1 MQPDLGKRRI
11 RAREMRR
18 LIKKTTLTDQQAHFI
33 LKEMEKSN
41 SLHVQDPNLVGQFVT
56 ASWLT
61 DEEAAEVLW
70 MSIVNYIC
78 QVIDD
83 HQCEKISLAQFSRL
97 CVSIFRRWPSANHFT
112 LAYENST
119 TSSVTC
125 HLPIFGTRLTID
137 FNNLRPE
144 NGDVSILTPGSKL
157 YSESN
162 SVSQLSEMYGTLGFI
177 ITIDS
182 AGDTKH
188 VLATVSHV
196 IGDSGRH
203 LYVKSNGELLQLTTI
218 PQCDR
223 LGGRPKFRRDWLI
236 DRPVLDEI
244 CFLDIPEMFASNF
257 IPCVLGDVNC
267 HELAGL
273 PSNIADADIEIK
285 RSPSAMNIDCF
296 REWVKNNSPVEVH
309 KIGASTGR
317 TSGLLVEIL
326 HNRRGLKQ
334 KLPSRRRRRMA
345 NSSSSESSSSSSSSE
360 LDETPAYLL
369 RIKWKN
375 AYDSFSAPGDSG
387 SLVFAE
393 INRKIIPLGIHYG
406 SDSDES
412 YAYLLY
418 SWFSEIELVL
428 DCDAYFCNPAKCSS
442 DIT

>member
-1 MQPDLGKRRI
+1 MNSDNMQPDLGKRRI

-83 HQCEKISLAQFSRL
+83 HQCENFLGFAYPFSEDGRRQIILLWHTKIPPLPPLLAD
-97 CVSIFRRWPSANHFT
+97 
-112 LAYENST
+112 
-119 TSSVTC
+119 
-125 HLPIFGTRLTID
+125 LPIFGTRLTID
-137 FNNLRPE
+137 FNNIRPE

-162 SVSQLSEMYGTLGFI
+162 SVNQLSEMYGTLGFI

-244 CFLDIPEMFASNF
+244 CFLDIPEMFA
-257 IPCVLGDVNC
+257 
-267 HELAGL
+267 
-273 PSNIADADIEIK
+273 
-285 RSPSAMNIDCF
+285 
-296 REWVKNNSPVEVH
+296 
-309 KIGASTGR
+309 
-317 TSGLLVEIL
+317 
-326 HNRRGLKQ
+326 
-334 KLPSRRRRRMA
+334 
-345 NSSSSESSSSSSSSE
+345 
-360 LDETPAYLL
+360 
-369 RIKWKN
+369 
-375 AYDSFSAPGDSG
+375 
-387 SLVFAE
+387 
-393 INRKIIPLGIHYG
+393 
-406 SDSDES
+406 
-412 YAYLLY
+412 
-418 SWFSEIELVL
+418 
-428 DCDAYFCNPAKCSS
+428 
-442 DIT
+442 